1 MLNFAREVIAMRK
14 ASPALTLGG
23 IAFARMDGPLVAFVR
38 EYEDEA
44 IACVFN
50 FSGEPQVFDHP
61 TLSVADLLPLR
72 NGEAELRGDSVGLSP
87 YAACFLRLGQD

>member
-1 MLNFAREVIAMRK
+1 MIAFRK
-14 ASPALTLGG
+14 ASPAMTVGD
-23 IAFARMDGPLVAFVR
+23 IAFAQMDAPLVAFVR
-38 EYEDEA
+38 EHEDEA

-50 FSGEPQVFDHP
+50 FSDQPQVFDHP

-72 NGEAELRGDSVGLSP
+72 TGEAELRGDSVGLSP